1 MDPTRVIAPAKPAST
16 LMALRDSPEGIE
28 VLMVKRNRAASFM
41 GGVWVFPGGRV
52 DEEDDGAVLR
62 SHARGRTEQET
73 SAQLGIDAGGLGFW
87 ISAVRELFEE
97 SGLLLATSLDGTP
110 IALEGDVGERFAAHR
125 AAINRRERSFEEVVV
140 AEELVLDLAAIHHVD
155 HWITPEAEQKRFDTH
170 FFIARA
176 PEGQTPLHDE
186 GETVAAEWVTPAD
199 ALRRHRAGEI
209 RIVLP
214 TIRNLRI
221 LEEAGSVDELVA
233 RSSELSARPMVMPR
247 MIMEA
252 DGPTLLAPDD
262 EGYLGGPPNLWDAAL
277 FPEAVRR
284 RARKENPPLG

>member
-1 MDPTRVIAPAKPAST
+1 MDPTSEIAPARPAST
-16 LMALRDSPEGIE
+16 LMALRDTTQGIE

-41 GGVWVFPGGRV
+41 GGVWVFPGGGV
-52 DEEDDGAVLR
+52 DADDDGEILR
-62 SHARGRTEQET
+62 SHARGRTEEET

-97 SGLLLATSLDGTP
+97 SGLLLASFVDGTP
-110 IALEGDVGERFAAHR
+110 IALEGAVGERFAAHR

-140 AEELVLDLAAIHHVD
+140 AEDLVLDLAAIHHVD
-155 HWITPEAEQKRFDTH
+155 HWITPEAEKKRFDTH

-176 PEGQTPLHDE
+176 PEGQAPLHDE
-186 GETVAAEWVTPAD
+186 GETVAAAWVTPAD
-199 ALRRHRAGEI
+199 ALDRHRAGEI

-221 LEEAGSVDELVA
+221 IEAASSVQDLVA
-233 RSSELSARPMVMPR
+233 RSSELSARPTVMPR

-262 EGYLGGPPNLWDAAL
+262 EGYVGGPPNLWDAEL

-284 RARKENPPLG
+284 RAIKENPPLG